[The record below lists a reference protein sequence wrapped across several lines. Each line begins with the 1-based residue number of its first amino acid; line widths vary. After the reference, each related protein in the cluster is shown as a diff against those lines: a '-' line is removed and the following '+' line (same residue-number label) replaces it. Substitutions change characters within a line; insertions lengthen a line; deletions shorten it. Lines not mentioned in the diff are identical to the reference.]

1 MAKLGILERLSSG
14 VLLGALI
21 VAWELFARFVLPA
34 YESSAQLLLPP
45 PSKGFQDAVS
55 LMQQGLLW
63 QHVLASTKRV
73 FTGFAMAAVIA
84 IPLGVAMGLSTRL
97 LAQLNPLVGVLR
109 PIPPVAWIPITLL
122 WFGVTDAQQYFII
135 FVGTFFPMLLN
146 TIAGV
151 HAIDPVIQRA
161 ALSLGAGPR
170 DLFRLTLRA
179 ALPSIFVGV
188 RTSLGLGW
196 FIIIASEM
204 VSASTGLGFLII
216 EARTAMVTERLY
228 VGMFAIG
235 LIGFLQDQLLLY
247 LRARLIP
254 WA

>member
-1 MAKLGILERLSSG
+1 MASVAILRRLSAG
-14 VLLGALI
+14 MLLAFLI
-21 VAWELFARFVLPA
+21 VAWEVFSRYVLPA
-34 YESSAQLLLPP
+34 FESSAQLLLPP
-45 PSKGFQDAVS
+45 PSKGIQDAAS
-55 LMQQGLLW
+55 LVQQGLLW

-73 FTGFAMAAVIA
+73 YTGFAMAAVIA
-84 IPLGVAMGLSTRL
+84 IPLAVAMGLSARL
-97 LAQLNPLVGVLR
+97 FTQLNPLLGVLR

-122 WFGVTDAQQYFII
+122 WFGVTDTQQYFII

-151 HAIDPVIQRA
+151 HGIDPVIQRA
-161 ALSLGAGPR
+161 ALSLGAGPKE
-170 DLFRLTLRA
+170 LFRLTLRA
-179 ALPSIFVGV
+179 ALPNIFVGV

>member
-1 MAKLGILERLSSG
+1 MAGLGILRRLSAG
-14 VLLGALI
+14 ILLAGLI
-21 VAWELFARFVLPA
+21 AAWEVFSRFVLPA
-34 YESSAQLLLPP
+34 YETSAQLLLPP
-45 PSKGFQDAVS
+45 PSQGVRDAINLV
-55 LMQQGLLW
+55 QQGLLW
-63 QHVLASTKRV
+63 QHVAASAKRV
-73 FTGFAMAAVIA
+73 YTGFALAAAIA
-84 IPLGVAMGLSTRL
+84 IPLGVAMGLSARL
-97 LAQLNPLVGVLR
+97 LAQLDPLVGVLR

-135 FVGTFFPMLLN
+135 FIGTFFPMLLN

-151 HAIDPVIQRA
+151 QGVDPVLQRA
-161 ALSLGAGPR
+161 ALSLGAR
-170 DLFRLTLRA
+170 RKELFRLSLHA

-204 VSASTGLGFLII
+204 VAASTGLGFLII
-216 EARTAMVTERLY
+216 ESRTAMITERLY

-235 LIGFLQDQLLLY
+235 LIGYLQDQILLY